1 MIVTGKAN
9 FAGLKE
15 RSFKRDDK
23 EQSYKVLNLI
33 DEEGDMFSINVYENN
48 ENYKHID
55 EIPRFK
61 EIEFNLDL
69 KQNKAG
75 AVTKTLID
83 FV

>member
-15 RSFKRDDK
+15 KTFKKDDK
-23 EQSYKVLNLI
+23 EQSYKAFNLI

-48 ENYKHID
+48 KNYEHID
-55 EIPRFK
+55 EIPRLK
-61 EIEFNLDL
+61 EIEVILDL

-75 AVTKTLID
+75 ATTKTLVD